1 MALAPGT
8 RLGPYEIIA
17 PLGAGGMGEVYQAHD
32 SRLSREVALKIL
44 PDQLGADTERRA
56 RFEREARAAAQ
67 IHHPNI
73 LSVLD
78 VGTEDSTPYIVTELL
93 EGDTLRERLRSGPI
107 PTRKAVEYGAKIA
120 RGLGA
125 AHEKGITHRDI
136 KPENIFLCT
145 DGQVKILDFGLA
157 RATAPEAAE
166 SDSTL
171 SLRTG
176 TGIVLGTASY
186 LSPEQARG
194 QSIDG
199 RSDIFSLGTVL
210 YEMLAG
216 QRPFL
221 GDSFADLLTSILR
234 EDPPPLPASAKVSPA
249 LERIIRRCLEKSP
262 AERFQSARDLA
273 FQLESLD
280 SSLTSDSQL
289 KGLPEIPEAPEPPKR
304 SSLLPWLLAAC
315 FALSTLCT
323 FWWYRF
329 HVATSA
335 VPDHVEFERLT
346 DFVGMEETP
355 AFSPDG
361 KSIAFVSDTSGMRQ
375 IYIRL
380 LAGGPPLQLTHD
392 AADHLNPRWSSD
404 SASIYYI
411 TRAPDSARQV
421 TAWQISALGGAP
433 RRLVDTLGEVD
444 PSHDGK
450 SLAFFRLNADRIE
463 LVRTNL
469 NGEHV
474 QVVAS
479 FPKQYGCHQ
488 PRWSPDDASIAFIS
502 TPNRWNDN
510 IFYVPS
516 SGGTPKQITR
526 DALYLAGYSWLPDG
540 SGLVYSSP
548 RLSTM
553 LYLPPQHL
561 WKISL
566 DGSSLHQLTFGN
578 LSDESPD
585 VDIHGHIALAR
596 TRLDFDIWKFPIDGS
611 PADNVKRSVRVTN
624 QTGAVQTPSLSP
636 DGTQLAYLSD
646 TGGHAN
652 IWIID
657 LHTLQT
663 RQVTF
668 EKDPETVVGVPL
680 WSHDGTT
687 IAYVS
692 FPFKSGTAG
701 IQYWITHPDGSG
713 NRQFSSGG
721 TGFSWAW
728 DSKSAYVSK
737 TAADPNEPVLQVLK
751 LPFPSGNPVLI
762 RSDSAVAPVPSPDGT
777 TLFYERTLESVNG
790 LWDYEI
796 RAAKPENSP
805 DSKFLARIS
814 YSRVPMWQAL
824 HPSISPDARWLALTL
839 NDRFGTNLWL
849 LSTADGQ
856 MHAVTDFGDR
866 RTFIVRHVTWAP
878 DNKSIYAAIGD
889 GDSDIFL
896 LSGLLN

>member
-1 MALAPGT
+1 MPLAPGS

-17 PLGAGGMGEVYQAHD
+17 PLGAGGMGEVYRARD
-32 SRLSREVALKIL
+32 SRLDREVALKIL
-44 PDQLGADTERRA
+44 PEQLNSGSEHRA

-67 IHHPNI
+67 LHHPNI
-73 LSVLD
+73 LGVLD
-78 VGTEDSTPYIVTELL
+78 VGTTATPFIVTELL
-93 EGDTLRERLRSGPI
+93 EGETLRERLRSGPLI
-107 PTRKAVEYGAKIA
+107 TRKAVEFGAKVA

-136 KPENIFLCT
+136 KPENIFLCS

-157 RATAPEAAE
+157 RATTTESTE

-194 QSIDG
+194 QPVDG
-199 RSDIFSLGTVL
+199 RSDIFSLGTLL

-221 GDSFADLLTSILR
+221 GDSFADLLTAILR
-234 EDPPPLPASAKVSPA
+234 EDPPPLPAAAKASPA

-280 SSLTSDSQL
+280 SSLNSDSQQL
-289 KGLPEIPEAPEPPKR
+289 KGLPAIPDKPEQHWR
-304 SSLLPWLLAAC
+304 FLPWLLAGF
-315 FALSTLCT
+315 FAISTVFS
-323 FWWYRF
+323 FWWFRF
-329 HVATSA
+329 HAAASATA
-335 VPDHVEFERLT
+335 NHIDFERLT
-346 DFVGMEETP
+346 DFVGMEESP

-361 KSIAFVSDTSGMRQ
+361 KAIAFVSDTTGTRQ
-375 IYIRL
+375 IYVRL

-392 AADHLNPRWSSD
+392 EVDHLNPRWSAD
-404 SASIYYI
+404 SASLYYV
-411 TRAPDSARQV
+411 TRATGSAQQV
-421 TAWQISALGGAP
+421 TAWQISAFGGSQ
-433 RRLVDTLGEVD
+433 RRLLNSLGEVD
-444 PSHDGK
+444 ASHDGK
-450 SLAFFRLNADRIE
+450 SLAFFRLAGDHIE
-463 LVRTNL
+463 LVRTDLDAENA
-469 NGEHV
+469 
-474 QVVAS
+474 QVIATY
-479 FPKQYGCHQ
+479 PKQSGCHQ
-488 PRWSPDDASIAFIS
+488 PRWSPDDSKIAFIG

-510 IFYVPS
+510 IFYVAS
-516 SGGTPKQITR
+516 SGGTPKQITH
-526 DALYLAGYSWLPDG
+526 DTLYLAGYAWLPDA
-540 SGLVYSSP
+540 SGIIYSSP

-561 WKISL
+561 WRISL
-566 DGSSLHQLTFGN
+566 DGTSLRQLTFGN

-585 VDIHGHIALAR
+585 VDVHGHIALAR

-611 PADNVKRSVRVTN
+611 PADNVKHAVRVTN
-624 QTGAVQTPSLSP
+624 QTGAVQTPSLNP

-652 IWIID
+652 IWVID
-657 LHTLQT
+657 LGTLQT

-668 EKDPETVVGVPL
+668 EKDPDIIVGVPM
-680 WSHDGTT
+680 WSHDGAT

-692 FPFKSGTAG
+692 FPFEAGSAG
-701 IQYWITHPDGSG
+701 IGYWVTHADGGG
-713 NRQFSSGG
+713 NRQFFIGG
-721 TGFSWAW
+721 TGFSWSW
-728 DSKSAYVSK
+728 DSKFAYVSRPS
-737 TAADPNEPVLQVLK
+737 TDRVLPVAQILK

-762 RSDSAVAPVPSPDGT
+762 RSDSAVAPVPSPDGE

-790 LWDYEI
+790 LWDYEV
-796 RAAKPENSP
+796 RSAKPESAA

-824 HPSISPDARWLALTL
+824 HPSISHDARWLALTL

-856 MHAVTDFGDR
+856 MHPVTDFGTR

-878 DNKSIYAAIGD
+878 DNKSIYAAVGD